1 MPSKY
6 EQLTMKQTKAEML
19 RAYDELSKKLEA
31 KAESGLPEKKQEQKK
46 KAEKEVVAKASTCT
60 VESIVKDL
68 ADLHLNVGKALSEVS
83 EELVGEAN
91 KLKEIQQAIE
101 IEKANLE
108 EVHDIHLAADTL
120 SALVQEHEEKCRA
133 FEAEMKDQ
141 EEKFGLG
148 MEQKRA
154 EWIREQDEHEQAGK
168 ERDAELKKL
177 RQREEEEYKYNLALQ
192 RKKEKDVYE
201 EEKKAL
207 MTNLEEM
214 RINQE
219 KEFAEREEAIAEK
232 EKQFAEMAKKVEFF
246 PAELSKAVKEAEIA
260 ACKKASEEAKIQA
273 QLIAKDVETESRVAE
288 LKIKTLETTAKDQ
301 EKRLQRLTE
310 ELAEANEK
318 VQNIAVK
325 AIEGA
330 SGSRTLSAVSEI
342 ALEQAKK
349 PDASK

>member
-1 MPSKY
+1 MLAKY
-6 EQLTMKQTKAEML
+6 EQLTMKQTKAEMI
-19 RAYDELSKKLEA
+19 RAYDELLKKLEA
-31 KAESGLPEKKQEQKK
+31 KAESGLPEKKVEQKK
-46 KAEKEVVAKASTCT
+46 KAEKEVVVKASACT

-68 ADLHLNVGKALSEVS
+68 ADLHLNVGKALSELS
-83 EELVGEAN
+83 EQLVVEAN

-101 IEKANLE
+101 IERTNLE
-108 EVHDIHLAADTL
+108 ELHDIQLSADTL
-120 SALVQEHEEKCRA
+120 SAMVQEHEGKQQA
-133 FEAEMKDQ
+133 FEAEMKER
-141 EEKFGLG
+141 EEELGFG
-148 MEQKRA
+148 MEQKKA
-154 EWIREQDEHEQAGK
+154 EWIREQDEHEQARK

-207 MTNLEEM
+207 TANLAEM

-219 KEFAEREEAIAEK
+219 KEFAEREAAIAEK

-246 PAELSKAVKEAEIA
+246 PAELAKAVKDAEIA
-260 ACKKASEEAKIQA
+260 AYKKASEEAKIQA
-273 QLIAKDVETESRVAE
+273 LLIAKEVEVERRVAE
-288 LKIKTLETTAKDQ
+288 LKIKTLETTAKEQ
-301 EKRLQRLTE
+301 EKRLQRLIE
-310 ELAEANEK
+310 ELTEANEK

-330 SGSRTLSAVSEI
+330 SGARTLSAVGEI

-349 PDASK
+349 QSASK